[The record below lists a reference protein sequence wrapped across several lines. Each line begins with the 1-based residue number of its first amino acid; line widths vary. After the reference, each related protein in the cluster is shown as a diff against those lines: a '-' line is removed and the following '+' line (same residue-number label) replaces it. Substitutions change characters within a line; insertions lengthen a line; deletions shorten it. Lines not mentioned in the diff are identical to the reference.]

1 MTDIA
6 LRWDE
11 EQGCFDI
18 ELDGAD
24 LLAEEGLE
32 TALVLSLFCDRRAN
46 PDDELPTDE
55 TDRRG
60 WWGDALL
67 ADGDRIGSRRW
78 LVWPGQKQL
87 PSTAARVET
96 YDAEALAWLRQDG
109 IVGQIAVGAEW
120 IRLEVLGEAITA
132 TLGGTGERIA
142 YRYTHL
148 TSGVRVGD
156 GQ

>member
-6 LRWDE
+6 LRWDD

-18 ELDGAD
+18 DLDGTD
-24 LLAEEGLE
+24 LRAEEGLQ
-32 TALVLSLFCDRRAN
+32 TAVILSLFCDRRALS
-46 PDDELPTDE
+46 DDELPTDE

-87 PSTAARVET
+87 AAIASRVET
-96 YDAEALAWLRQDG
+96 YDAEALAWLRADQVVSR
-109 IVGQIAVGAEW
+109 IEVSAESGTACP
-120 IRLEVLGEAITA
+120 LVLRT
-132 TLGGTGERIA
+132 
-142 YRYTHL
+142 
-148 TSGVRVGD
+148 
-156 GQ
+156 

>member
-11 EQGCFDI
+11 EQQAFDI
-18 ELDGAD
+18 ALDAGD
-24 LLAEEGLE
+24 LLAEDGLE
-32 TALVLSLFCDRRAN
+32 TAVALSLFCHRRAN

-78 LVWPGQKQL
+78 LVWPGQKQM

-96 YDAEALAWLRQDG
+96 YDAEALAWMRQDG
-109 IVGQIAVGAEW
+109 IVGRITVGAEW
-120 IRLEVLGEAITA
+120 IRLETLGETITA
-132 TLGGTGERIA
+132 TLGGAGERIA
-142 YRYTHL
+142 YRYAHL
-148 TSGVRVGD
+148 TGGVRVGNAL
-156 GQ
+156 